1 MEAAILI
8 GIVVAFVIYKVF
20 KAFSE
25 QASVWRIKP
34 QMDKIRE
41 ENIEKGQEL
50 AKGLKQKDQDTNDQ
64 KNAR

>member
-20 KAFSE
+20 KASSG
-25 QASVWRIKP
+25 QAAVGRIKP

-41 ENIEKGQEL
+41 ENIKKSQEL
-50 AKGLKQKDQDTNDQ
+50 AKDLKQKAQDIDDQ
-64 KNAR
+64 KDAG